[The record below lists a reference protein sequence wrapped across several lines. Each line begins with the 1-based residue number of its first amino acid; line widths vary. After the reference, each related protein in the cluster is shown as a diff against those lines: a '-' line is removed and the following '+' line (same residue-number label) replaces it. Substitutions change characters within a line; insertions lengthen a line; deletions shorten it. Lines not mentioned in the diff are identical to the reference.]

1 MGFLGTW
8 GIGWAETVVIL
19 ELMIRTIMSG
29 YRMQEQIILAD
40 MYKSVHRSSF
50 GRVFRFC
57 ETESSGYSRFVIQ
70 ASQLCPLGH
79 LGTPDLIPPASYL
92 HTQETSFNTRRKED
106 PSK

>member
-1 MGFLGTW
+1 LFTSEGTVSIYLGWHGGWFMIHKNLGNGFLGTW

-57 ETESSGYSRFVIQ
+57 EP
-70 ASQLCPLGH
+70 SQVDIPL
-79 LGTPDLIPPASYL
+79 S
-92 HTQETSFNTRRKED
+92 
-106 PSK
+106 

>member
-57 ETESSGYSRFVIQ
+57 EK
-70 ASQLCPLGH
+70 SQVAIPL
-79 LGTPDLIPPASYL
+79 S
-92 HTQETSFNTRRKED
+92 
-106 PSK
+106 